1 MERLSEKVKYME
13 SRKRWSNVANEKQYL
28 YNVKIK
34 QLAIEDVRK
43 QLEDYFGSR
52 KDVPEKIEEAIKLGE
67 KEIDSRIKMI
77 KIADKASWLAV
88 DKYVADPLC
97 DNDEDDKKLMA
108 AIKEAKEEIAKKKSS
123 GYGYGNRS
131 RGRDGYRPGGRSYR
145 RDSRDRKTDRYVKV
159 AGSDLEE
166 VCAGKRLG
174 PATRAA
180 SRAISGKTAG
190 RQRETE
196 SREEEVLVQ
205 SKDDFI
211 HSPDYNNKYLED
223 KVVFDQSEE
232 RLDKLEGKLMEDED
246 EICLMFEED
255 DKVEDKVHDTL
266 RKHIGFWRESGASDF
281 AVSVILNGYVPQM
294 QRKPERYMEKNNKLY
309 RDEMAWANEAV
320 YKLQRAKI
328 VAETRMEDLWCINP
342 LTVAKNAKGKRRL
355 CIDLSCCVN
364 KVIKAQKFKI

>member
-13 SRKRWSNVANEKQYL
+13 SRKRWTNLANEKQYL
-28 YNVKIK
+28 HEVKVR
-34 QLAIEDVRK
+34 QLAVEDVRK
-43 QLEDYFGSR
+43 QLEDYFGSKR
-52 KDVPEKIEEAIKLGE
+52 NVPEKIEEAIKLGE
-67 KEIDSRIKMI
+67 KEIDNRIKML
-77 KIADKASWLAV
+77 KMADKASWLAV
-88 DKYVADPLC
+88 EKYAADPLC
-97 DNDEDDKKLMA
+97 DNDEDDKKWKA
-108 AIKEAKEEIAKKKSS
+108 AVKEAREELAKKKSS

-190 RQRETE
+190 RQRERKE
-196 SREEEVLVQ
+196 SREEEAAE

-211 HSPDYNNKYLED
+211 VSQHLDYGRMNKDLED

-232 RLDKLEGKLMEDED
+232 RLDKLEGKLMEDEE

-266 RKHIGFWRESGASDF
+266 RKHIDFWRESGASDF

-294 QRKPERYMEKNNKLY
+294 QRKPE
-309 RDEMAWANEAV
+309 
-320 YKLQRAKI
+320 
-328 VAETRMEDLWCINP
+328 
-342 LTVAKNAKGKRRL
+342 
-355 CIDLSCCVN
+355 
-364 KVIKAQKFKI
+364 